1 MTGGG
6 GVTIPPQC
14 GIIVIR
20 GFRAVLAA
28 PDQKGHSETE
38 NSAAGP
44 LRDSPACMME
54 TFVILSMPYRRVAAI
69 AVLSAGILTLP
80 GVLLAQSSLRDMSR
94 VSTSG
99 NYLAARHA
107 STQRDAAAAAAYY
120 RAALRADP
128 KNSEL
133 LDRAFVSVLAEGD
146 I

>member
-1 MTGGG
+1 
-6 GVTIPPQC
+6 
-14 GIIVIR
+14 
-20 GFRAVLAA
+20 
-28 PDQKGHSETE
+28 
-38 NSAAGP
+38 
-44 LRDSPACMME
+44 MME

-80 GVLLAQSSLRDMSR
+80 GVLLAQSSLRDVSR

-128 KNSEL
+128 KNS
-133 LDRAFVSVLAEGD
+133 
-146 I
+146 